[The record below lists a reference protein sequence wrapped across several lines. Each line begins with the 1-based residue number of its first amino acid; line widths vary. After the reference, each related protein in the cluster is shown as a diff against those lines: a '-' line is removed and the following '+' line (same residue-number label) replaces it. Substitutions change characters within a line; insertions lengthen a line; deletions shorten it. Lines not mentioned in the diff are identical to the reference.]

1 MIYAGYIMM
10 ALGFVFFVGTVL
22 GVHRFPDCY
31 TRMHG
36 AAKGDTL
43 SSILFILGIILVA
56 FHNDN
61 HHFEIST
68 FVRTAKLLF
77 IIAFLF
83 IASPA
88 AAHALV
94 AAGFSRGLAPWQNSV
109 GSSDGGEQS
118 TGRRQSD
125 LDS

>member
-1 MIYAGYIMM
+1 MIYAGLALM
-10 ALGFVFFVGTVL
+10 AAGLLFFLGTVL

-43 SSILFILGIILVA
+43 SSALFIIGIVLVSFQNPDIA
-56 FHNDN
+56 
-61 HHFEIST
+61 T
-68 FVRTAKLLF
+68 FVRTTKLLF

-88 AAHALV
+88 ASHALV
-94 AAGFSRGLAPWQNSV
+94 AAAYRRGVTPWKRRRKMSE
-109 GSSDGGEQS
+109 SKDGGEK
-118 TGRRQSD
+118 R
-125 LDS
+125 